1 LFRNGLAADAD
12 FEVRAGGAALLDG
25 DPDEP
30 AHAFLVE
37 DGEGVGLDDLL
48 FVFEFLGVWT

>member
-48 FVFEFLGVWT
+48 FVFEFLDVWT